1 MGKRRRAPAPALI
14 LALLAPLVV
23 MVAVLVL
30 ARSAASKG
38 EAAPKP
44 GRVPDGPVAS
54 TPVLSARRAP
64 EPLVIAARGTR
75 LASSL
80 KKVTDAV
87 QKSACLQVAV
97 NGRVVV
103 SDNAASVFIPASNQK
118 ILVASVALAVLG
130 PDYRFVTEVRGNI
143 AQDGSVSR
151 LVLVGGGDP
160 LLSTDRYPRL
170 GLNQF
175 PPTDITRV
183 EKLADAVVKQGV
195 KRVTT
200 LVGDEDRFDS
210 KREAPGWVNAIGRG
224 DAAPLSALMINDG
237 YVGTDRTRRASSAK
251 GAAEV
256 FRGLLMARGVEV
268 GPAVEGAAR
277 NVPLIASI
285 KSEPLSKVVGEM
297 LATSDNNTAELL
309 LKEIGKQAGT
319 GGSTAAGLKVVRAK
333 LTEWGID
340 LSGHELVD
348 GSGLSESNRVS
359 CATFVALLRR
369 EQKGSPIFDGMAVAG
384 RSGTLSKYLEGTPAD
399 GVMRAKTGSLQLSRS
414 LSGFFPAPDGSVME
428 FSFIVNG
435 SRAKNRAENL
445 WDDLARG
452 LATYPQGPP
461 LDGLG
466 PAPVLVVDE

>member
-1 MGKRRRAPAPALI
+1 M
-14 LALLAPLVV
+14 V
-23 MVAVLVL
+23 MVAVVAF

-38 EAAPKP
+38 SDAPDP
-44 GRVPDGPVAS
+44 GRVSEAPVAS

-64 EPLVIAARGTR
+64 EPLVVAARGTR
-75 LASSL
+75 LAASL
-80 KKVTDAV
+80 RKVTDAV

-103 SDNAASVFIPASNQK
+103 SDNAESVFIPASNQK

-143 AQDGSVSR
+143 AEDGSVSR

-170 GLNQF
+170 GLNQY

-183 EKLADAVVKQGV
+183 ELLADAVVKKGV

-200 LVGDEDRFDS
+200 LVGDESRFDS

-237 YVGTDRTRRASSAK
+237 YVGTDRTRRPSTAR

-256 FRGLLMARGVEV
+256 FRNLLMARGVEV
-268 GPAVEGAAR
+268 GPAVDGSAR
-277 NVPLIASI
+277 DVPLIASI
-285 KSEPLSKVVGEM
+285 KSQPLSEIVGEM

-319 GGSTAAGLKVVRAK
+319 GGSTSAGAKVVRST

-340 LSGHELVD
+340 LTGHEIVD
-348 GSGLSESNRVS
+348 GSGLSESDRVS
-359 CATFVALLRR
+359 CATLVTLLSR
-369 EQKGSPIFDGMAVAG
+369 EPVGSPIFEGMAIAG
-384 RSGTLSKYLEGTPAD
+384 RKGTLADYLEGTAAD

-414 LSGFFPAPDGSVME
+414 LSGYYPASDGSVIQ

-435 SRAKNRAENL
+435 SRAKSRAENL
-445 WDDLARG
+445 WDDLAKG
-452 LATYPQGPP
+452 LSTYPQGPS
-461 LDGLG
+461 LEGLG
-466 PAPVLVVDE
+466 PAPVLLPDE

>member
-1 MGKRRRAPAPALI
+1 MI
-14 LALLAPLVV
+14 LALLTPLAV
-23 MVAVLVL
+23 MVAVLVF

-38 EAAPKP
+38 EDAPSA
-44 GRVPDGPVAS
+44 GRVPDSPVAP

-64 EPLVIAARGTR
+64 EPLVVAARGTR
-75 LASSL
+75 LAASL

-103 SDNAASVFIPASNQK
+103 SDNATSVFIPASNQK

-130 PDYRFVTEVRGNI
+130 PEYRFVTEVRGNI
-143 AQDGSVSR
+143 ADDGSVSR

-170 GLNQF
+170 GLNQY

-200 LVGDEDRFDS
+200 LVGDESRFDT
-210 KREAPGWVNAIGRG
+210 KRDAPGWVNAIARG
-224 DAAPLSALMINDG
+224 DAARLSALMINDG
-237 YVGTDRTRRASSAK
+237 YVGTDRTRRASTAR

-256 FRGLLMARGVEV
+256 FRDLLIARGVEV
-268 GPAVEGAAR
+268 GPAVDGSAR
-277 NVPLIASI
+277 DVPLIASI
-285 KSEPLSKVVGEM
+285 KSEPLSEVVGEM
-297 LATSDNNTAELL
+297 LATSDNNTAEML
-309 LKEIGKQAGT
+309 LKEVGKQAGT
-319 GGSTAAGLKVVRAK
+319 GGSTAAGLKVVRTKIA
-333 LTEWGID
+333 EWGID
-340 LSGHELVD
+340 LSGHEFVD
-348 GSGLSESNRVS
+348 GSGLSELNRVS
-359 CATFVALLRR
+359 CATLVGVLRR
-369 EQKGSPIFDGMAVAG
+369 EPKGSPVYEGMAVAG
-384 RSGTLSKYLEGTPAD
+384 RSGTLAKYLEGTPAD

-414 LSGFFPAPDGSVME
+414 LSGFFPAPDGAVIE

-452 LATYPQGPP
+452 LASYPQGPS
-461 LDGLG
+461 LEGLG
-466 PAPVLVVDE
+466 PAPVPVVDE